1 MKRVLIVLGVLCL
14 LGVATLAALPMFVST
29 QWVRQTVVSQIS
41 QATGLAISID
51 GAVSLRAFPTLA
63 LSADAVRVRAPDGA
77 DVMSLGTLRA
87 DLSLIPL
94 LSGTVNVNEI
104 VLDGLHIA
112 LQRLEDGSITLP
124 GLSRQA
130 GAADAAASPSESDPL
145 TILERLSV
153 AHFNVR
159 NGLVVIEDV
168 ASGVRETVEKVA
180 LELSLPGIDEP
191 AHAEGSLVFRGK
203 PLAFS
208 ADIDTP
214 KTLTSTAPT
223 AVSIALS
230 EGPAT
235 AEIVG
240 TAILGSTLS
249 FDGTIA
255 LASENLSEAIAW
267 ASGTPPGV
275 AIGDMSL
282 KATAVMN
289 PLALALTDIAGQ
301 MNGTAFTGD
310 LTLPTATE
318 VPQIR
323 GRIAADTIDLAS
335 FMANDGDASEP
346 SGPATD
352 TAVDLAPLKSVDAEL
367 TLSVEEL
374 EAPNLSLKGLTARVN
389 LQNGVL
395 QLDVPQVG
403 FGGGSVGFTVR
414 AFDDNGT
421 AVSDGNAT
429 IAQLPLATVLAFAP
443 VPYEASG
450 NLFADVGFSTRGTS
464 IDTLMRNAT
473 ADGSLGLRDGR
484 ITGLPLAQ
492 AVPNDRSAGTL
503 DAVTVDARFAGS
515 DNPVSLNGSFT
526 WRGEAFAL
534 TGTSGPPG
542 VLISGAPSALDA
554 TLRSNRVATSYA
566 GTITLGGDANG
577 RVGLSTPSLRELLA
591 WLDTP
596 IGEGDGLQATSIEGV
611 LTATAQGVAL
621 SDAVISV
628 DQSSARGSGSVA
640 LNGDRPSV
648 KADLAFD
655 TLNLTPYLAGGST
668 DQPAGDGI
676 GWSRDP
682 LDLAVLGTLDAS
694 VSLTANSIVVDELKT
709 GAATLGVT
717 LADSRLEA
725 LLSRFEL
732 YSGSGTGRVTLADD
746 RGATTNAEFTLD
758 GIDVHRL
765 FKDAAGFGALA
776 GTGKVALNVAGA
788 GQSVYGLIDSLDGS
802 AALEIRDGAILGIN
816 IPKIMRNLT
825 SSVLSGWQSDP
836 SEKTDFTAFGAT
848 FQIDDGVA
856 TTNDL
861 SLVGPLVRMTGTGN
875 ADLAEKTLSFRVDPR
890 IVASLEGQGSDAEGQ
905 GLGVPI
911 VIEGAWSSPRIYPD
925 IKGILQDPQAALE
938 QLKSLGNLG
947 DLANIEQLGGAA
959 GVVGQL
965 ASGDTQGAIGSLI
978 DQQIGQ
984 LGGDTSGSGNGGG
997 LQQALTSAVQQQ
1009 LGGSPP
1015 AGTGGSQDMIGSAIG
1030 QIAGGLV
1037 GGQTQPAP
1045 QPVPTTQVAPAEAPA
1060 ATETLPAPVPTPA
1073 PDANQIVTGMIGS
1086 LLGQQST
1093 ASPAPVEAQPQ
1104 QPQPQPQQPQPQQ
1117 APTTNQVIGGLV
1129 GGLLGQAAGQNG
1141 QAGNAGAILGAF
1153 GVPQQQQPA
1162 PQAVPQQA
1170 APQPAAPTVGSTN
1183 VIPRPNPR
1191 R

>member
-1 MKRVLIVLGVLCL
+1 MKRALIVLGVLCL
-14 LGVATLAALPMFVST
+14 LVVATLAALPMFIST
-29 QWVRQTVVSQIS
+29 QWVRQTVVNQIS
-41 QATGLAISID
+41 QATGLVISID
-51 GAVSLRAFPTLA
+51 GAVSLRAFPTLS

-130 GAADAAASPSESDPL
+130 GPADAAAGAPDDDPL
-145 TILERLSV
+145 AILERLSV

-159 NGLVVIEDV
+159 NGVVVMEDV
-168 ASGVRETVEKVA
+168 ASGVQETADKVFVE
-180 LELSLPGIDEP
+180 LRLPGIDEP
-191 AHAEGSLVFRGK
+191 AHAEGSLVFRGA

-208 ADIDTP
+208 ADIETP
-214 KTLTSTAPT
+214 QTLTSTAPT
-223 AVSIALS
+223 AVSIAVS
-230 EGPAT
+230 KGPAT
-235 AEIVG
+235 GKVAG

-249 FDGTIA
+249 FDGSVE
-255 LASENLSEAIAW
+255 LASDDLSEAIAW
-267 ASGTPPGV
+267 ASGTAPG
-275 AIGDMSL
+275 AALGSMSL

-301 MNGTAFTGD
+301 VNGTAFTGE

-318 VPQIR
+318 IPQIR
-323 GRIAADTIDLAS
+323 GRIAADTIDLAAFRADS
-335 FMANDGDASEP
+335 EQANDTTEA
-346 SGPATD
+346 AAD
-352 TAVDLAPLKSVDAEL
+352 TPIDLAPLSSVDAEL
-367 TLSVEEL
+367 TLSVGEL
-374 EAPNLSLKGLTARVN
+374 RAPNLTLQGLTAQVS
-389 LQNGVL
+389 LQKGVL
-395 QLDVPQVG
+395 NVEVPQVG
-403 FGGGSVGFTVR
+403 FGGGSIGFIAR
-414 AFDDNGT
+414 AWDDNGI
-421 AVSDGNAT
+421 AVADGRAT
-429 IAQLPLATVLAFAP
+429 VAQLPLATVLAFAP
-443 VPYEASG
+443 SPYEASG
-450 NLFADVGFSTRGTS
+450 MLFADVGFTTRGTS
-464 IDTLMRNAT
+464 TDTLMRNAT
-473 ADGSLGLRDGR
+473 AEGSLGLRGGR
-484 ITGLPLAQ
+484 VTGLPLAQ
-492 AVPNDRSAGTL
+492 AVPGDPSAGTL
-503 DAVTVDARFAGS
+503 DAVNVDARFAGTDS
-515 DNPVSLNGSFT
+515 PVSLSGSFN

-542 VLISGAPSALDA
+542 VLLSGAPSNLNAD
-554 TLRSNRVATSYA
+554 LRSNRVATSYA
-566 GTITLGGDANG
+566 GTVTLGGAANG
-577 RVGLSTPSLRELLA
+577 RVGLSTPSLRGLLA
-591 WLDTP
+591 WLDNP
-596 IGEGDGLQATSIEGV
+596 IGEGDGLQATSVEGV
-611 LTATAQGVAL
+611 LSATANGVAL
-621 SDAVISV
+621 SDAVITI
-628 DQSSARGSGSVA
+628 DQSSARGAGSAA
-640 LNGDRPSV
+640 LDGKRPSV

-668 DQPAGDGI
+668 GQPSGDGI

-682 LDLAVLGTLDAS
+682 LDLTVLSALDAS
-694 VSLTANSIVVDELKT
+694 VSLTANSIVVDDLKT

-717 LADSRLEA
+717 LADGRLEA

-732 YSGSGTGRVTLADD
+732 YSGSGTGRVTLADN
-746 RGATTNAEFTLD
+746 RGAASTAEFTLD
-758 GIDVHRL
+758 GVDVHRL

-776 GTGKVALNVAGA
+776 GTGKVALNVTGA
-788 GQSVYGLIDSLDGS
+788 GESIYGLIDSLDGS

-816 IPKIMRNLT
+816 IPQMMRSLT
-825 SSVLSGWQSDP
+825 SSILSGWQTDAND
-836 SEKTDFTAFGAT
+836 KTDFTAFGAS
-848 FQIDDGVA
+848 FQIADGVA
-856 TTNDL
+856 TTSDL

-890 IVASLEGQGSDAEGQ
+890 LVASLEGQGSEADAK

-911 VIEGAWSSPRIYPD
+911 VIEGAWSNPRIYPD
-925 IKGILQDPQAALE
+925 IKGILQNPQAALE

-947 DLANIEQLGGAA
+947 DLANSGQLGSAA

-984 LGGDTSGSGNGGG
+984 LGGGTAGTGGGG

-1009 LGGSPP
+1009 LGGGSTAAP
-1015 AGTGGSQDMIGSAIG
+1015 AGSGNATQDLIGSAIG

-1037 GGQTQPAP
+1037 GGQSQPAP
-1045 QPVPTTQVAPAEAPA
+1045 QPVPTTEVPPAEAPPA
-1060 ATETLPAPVPTPA
+1060 AATLPAPPPAPAPA

-1093 ASPAPVEAQPQ
+1093 ASAPVQA
-1104 QPQPQPQQPQPQQ
+1104 QPQPQQPQQQQ

-1141 QAGNAGAILGAF
+1141 QGGNAGAILGAF
-1153 GVPQQQQPA
+1153 GVPQQQAA
-1162 PQAVPQQA
+1162 PQAAPQQA
-1170 APQPAAPTVGSTN
+1170 APAVGSTT
-1183 VIPRPNPR
+1183 VMPRPNPR

>member
-1 MKRVLIVLGVLCL
+1 MKRALVGIGVLCL
-14 LGVATLAALPMFVST
+14 LVVATLAALPMFVST
-29 QWVRQTVVSQIS
+29 EWVRQTVVNQIS

-130 GAADAAASPSESDPL
+130 GDADAAAGAPDSNPL
-145 TILERLSV
+145 AILERLSV

-159 NGLVVIEDV
+159 NGVVVIEDV
-168 ASGVRETVEKVA
+168 ASGVRETADKVFVE
-180 LELSLPGIDEP
+180 LRLPGIDEP
-191 AHAEGSLVFRGK
+191 ARAEGSLVFRGA

-214 KTLTSTAPT
+214 QTLSSTAPT
-223 AVSIALS
+223 AVSIS
-230 EGPAT
+230 VSKGPAT
-235 AEIVG
+235 GEIAG

-249 FDGTIA
+249 FDGSVA
-255 LASENLSEAIAW
+255 LASDDLSAAIAW
-267 ASGTPPGV
+267 ATGTAPGV
-275 AIGDMSL
+275 ALGAMSL
-282 KATAVMN
+282 KTTAVMN
-289 PLALALTDIAGQ
+289 PLALALTNIAGEL
-301 MNGTAFTGD
+301 NGTAFTGE

-335 FMANDGDASEP
+335 FATDSRTEAASE
-346 SGPATD
+346 PATD
-352 TAVDLAPLKSVDAEL
+352 TPIDLAALNSVDAEVTVSAEQL
-367 TLSVEEL
+367 N
-374 EAPNLSLKGLTARVN
+374 APNLTLQGLTAQVT
-389 LQNGVL
+389 LQKGVL
-395 QLDVPQVG
+395 NVEVPQVG
-403 FGGGSVGFTVR
+403 FGGGSIGFTAR
-414 AFDDNGT
+414 AWDDNGT
-421 AVSDGNAT
+421 AAADGRAT
-429 IAQLPLATVLAFAP
+429 VAQLPLATVLAFAP
-443 VPYEASG
+443 SPYDASG
-450 NLFADVGFSTRGTS
+450 MLFADVGFTTRGTS
-464 IDTLMRNAT
+464 TDTLLRNAT
-473 ADGSLGLRDGR
+473 AEGSLGLRNGR
-484 ITGLPLAQ
+484 VTGLPLAQ
-492 AVPNDRSAGTL
+492 AVPGDSSAGTL
-503 DAVTVDARFAGS
+503 DDVNLDARFAGTDS
-515 DNPVSLNGSFT
+515 PVSLGGSFN

-542 VLISGAPSALDA
+542 VLLSGAPSNLNAD
-554 TLRSNRVATSYA
+554 LRSNRVATSYA
-566 GTITLGGDANG
+566 GTVTLGGAANG
-577 RVGLSTPSLRELLA
+577 RVGLSTPSLRGLLA
-591 WLDTP
+591 WLDNP
-596 IGEGDGLQATSIEGV
+596 IGEGDGLQATSVEGV
-611 LTATAQGVAL
+611 LSATANGVAL
-621 SDAVISV
+621 SDAVITI
-628 DQSSARGSGSVA
+628 DQSSARGTGSVT
-640 LNGDRPSV
+640 LGGKRPSV

-655 TLNLTPYLAGGST
+655 ALNLTPYLAGGSA
-668 DQPAGDGI
+668 DQPSGGGI

-682 LDLAVLGTLDAS
+682 LDLTVLSALDAS
-694 VSLTANSIVVDELKT
+694 VSLTANSIVVDNLKT

-717 LADSRLEA
+717 LADGRLEA

-732 YSGSGTGRVTLADD
+732 YSGSGTGRVTLADN
-746 RGATTNAEFTLD
+746 RGAASTAEFTLD
-758 GIDVHRL
+758 GVDVHRL

-776 GTGKVALNVAGA
+776 GTGKVALNVTGA
-788 GQSVYGLIDSLDGS
+788 GESIYGLIDSLDGS

-816 IPKIMRNLT
+816 IPKMMRDLT
-825 SSVLSGWQSDP
+825 SSVLSGWQTDAND
-836 SEKTDFTAFGAT
+836 KTDFTAFGAS
-848 FQIDDGVA
+848 FQITDGVA
-856 TTNDL
+856 TTSDL

-890 IVASLEGQGSDAEGQ
+890 LVASLEGQGSEADAK

-911 VIEGAWSSPRIYPD
+911 VIEGAWSNPRIYPD
-925 IKGILQDPQAALE
+925 IKGILQNPQAALE

-947 DLANIEQLGGAA
+947 DLANSGQLGSAA

-984 LGGDTSGSGNGGG
+984 LGGDTAGSGGG

-1009 LGGSPP
+1009 LGDGST
-1015 AGTGGSQDMIGSAIG
+1015 AETTGSGNATQDLIGSAIG

-1037 GGQTQPAP
+1037 GGPSQSAP
-1045 QPVPTTQVAPAEAPA
+1045 QPVPTTEIPPAEAPPAA
-1060 ATETLPAPVPTPA
+1060 ATLPPPPAPA

-1093 ASPAPVEAQPQ
+1093 ASAPVQA
-1104 QPQPQPQQPQPQQ
+1104 QPQPQQQQPQQQQQ
-1117 APTTNQVIGGLV
+1117 APTTNQVLGGLV
-1129 GGLLGQAAGQNG
+1129 GGLLGQNG
-1141 QAGNAGAILGAF
+1141 QGGNAGAILGAF
-1153 GVPQQQQPA
+1153 GVPQQQPA
-1162 PQAVPQQA
+1162 PRAAPQQA
-1170 APQPAAPTVGSTN
+1170 APAVGSTT

>member
-1 MKRVLIVLGVLCL
+1 MKRALIGLGALCL
-14 LGVATLAALPMFVST
+14 LVVALLAALPMFVST
-29 QWVRQTVVSQIS
+29 QWVRQTVVNQIS

-51 GAVSLRAFPTLA
+51 GAVSLRALPTLA

-77 DVMSLGTLRA
+77 DVMSLATLRA

-94 LSGTVNVNEI
+94 ISGTVHVNEI

-112 LQRLEDGSITLP
+112 LRRLEDGSITLP
-124 GLSRQA
+124 GLSQTA
-130 GAADAAASPSESDPL
+130 TATDASAGGAASDPL
-145 TILERLSV
+145 AILERLSV

-159 NGLVVIEDV
+159 NGVVVIEDV
-168 ASGVRETVEKVA
+168 ASGVRETAEKVFV
-180 LELSLPGIDEP
+180 ELRLPGVDEP
-191 AHAEGSLVFRGK
+191 AHTEGSLVFRGR

-208 ADIDTP
+208 ADIETP
-214 KTLTSTAPT
+214 QSLSATAPT

-255 LASENLSEAIAW
+255 LASENLSQAIAW
-267 ASGTPPGV
+267 ASGSPPGV
-275 AIGDMSL
+275 ALGEMSL

-301 MNGTAFTGD
+301 MNGTAFTGE

-323 GRIAADTIDLAS
+323 GRIAADTINLAD
-335 FMANDGDASEP
+335 FIADEGAATEP
-346 SGPATD
+346 AGPAAD
-352 TAVDLAPLKSVDAEL
+352 TAIDLAPLKSVDAEL

-374 EAPNLSLKGLTARVN
+374 TAPNLSLKGLTAQVN
-389 LQNGVL
+389 LQNGLL
-395 QLDVPQVG
+395 QLEVPQVG
-403 FGGGSVGFTVR
+403 FGGGSVGFTAR
-414 AFDDNGT
+414 AWDENGT
-421 AVSDGNAT
+421 AAADGHAT

-450 NLFADVGFSTRGTS
+450 MLFADVGFSARGTS
-464 IDTLMRNAT
+464 TDTLMRNAT
-473 ADGSLGLRDGR
+473 AEGSLGLRNGR

-492 AVPNDRSAGTL
+492 AVPDDGSAGTL
-503 DAVTVDARFAGS
+503 EAISVDARFAGT
-515 DNPVSLNGSFT
+515 DQPASLSGTFT

-542 VLISGAPSALDA
+542 VLLSGAPSALEA
-554 TLRSNRVATSYA
+554 TLRSSRVATSYA
-566 GTITLGGDANG
+566 GTVTLGGAANG
-577 RVGLSTPSLRELLA
+577 RVGLSTPSLRGLMA
-591 WLDTP
+591 WLDNP
-596 IGEGDGLQATSIEGV
+596 IGEGDGLEATAIEGV
-611 LTATAQGVAL
+611 LSATAQGVAL
-621 SDAVISV
+621 SEAVISV
-628 DQSSARGSGSVA
+628 DQSTARGAGSVA
-640 LNGDRPSV
+640 LDGERPSV
-648 KADLAFD
+648 KADLAFE
-655 TLNLTPYLAGGST
+655 TLDLTPYLAGGST
-668 DQPAGDGI
+668 QQPAGDGI

-682 LDLAVLGTLDAS
+682 LDLTVLGALDAS

-709 GAATLGVT
+709 GTATLGVT

-725 LLSRFEL
+725 LLSRFDL
-732 YSGSGTGRVTLADD
+732 YSGSGTGRVTLSDN
-746 RGATTNAEFTLD
+746 RGATTTAEFTLD
-758 GIDVHRL
+758 GVDVHRL

-776 GTGKVALNVAGA
+776 GTGKVALNVTGA
-788 GQSVYGLIDSLDGS
+788 GQSVYGLIDSLDGT

-816 IPKIMRNLT
+816 IPRIMRSLST
-825 SSVLSGWQSDP
+825 SILSGWQSDP

-875 ADLAEKTLSFRVDPR
+875 ADLAGKTLSFRVDPR
-890 IVASLEGQGSDAEGQ
+890 IVASLEGQGSDAAGE

-911 VIEGAWSSPRIYPD
+911 VIEGAWASPRIYPD
-925 IKGILQDPQAALE
+925 IQGILQDPQAALE
-938 QLKSLGNLG
+938 KLKSLGNLG
-947 DLANIEQLGGAA
+947 NLASAGQLGGAT
-959 GVVGQL
+959 GVIGQL
-965 ASGDTQGAIGSLI
+965 ASGNTEGAIGSLI

-984 LGGDTSGSGNGGG
+984 LGGGSSGSGNG

-1009 LGGSPP
+1009 LGGGTP
-1015 AGTGGSQDMIGSAIG
+1015 AAGSTGTSQDLIGSAIG

-1037 GGQTQPAP
+1037 GGQSQPAP
-1045 QPVPTTQVAPAEAPA
+1045 EPVPTTPVAAAEAPA
-1060 ATETLPAPVPTPA
+1060 ATEALPAPAPAPA
-1073 PDANQIVTGMIGS
+1073 PDANQVVTGMIGS

-1093 ASPAPVEAQPQ
+1093 AAAPVQAQPQ
-1104 QPQPQPQQPQPQQ
+1104 RQQ
-1117 APTTNQVIGGLV
+1117 PTTNQVIGGLV
-1129 GGLLGQAAGQNG
+1129 GGLLGQAGGQNG
-1141 QAGNAGAILGAF
+1141 QAGAILGAF
-1153 GVPQQQQPA
+1153 GVPQQQQQQA
-1162 PQAVPQQA
+1162 PQAA
-1170 APQPAAPTVGSTN
+1170 PAAPAVGSTN
-1183 VIPRPNPR
+1183 VLPRPNPR

>member
-1 MKRVLIVLGVLCL
+1 MKRALIVIGAFCL
-14 LGVATLAALPMFVST
+14 LVVATLAALPMFVST

-41 QATGLAISID
+41 QATGLAMSID

-130 GAADAAASPSESDPL
+130 AAPDAAAGAPQSDPL

-153 AHFNVR
+153 ARFTVR
-159 NGLVVIEDV
+159 NGVVVLEDV
-168 ASGVRETVEKVA
+168 ASGVRETADKVFVE
-180 LELSLPGIDEP
+180 LRLPGIDEP

-208 ADIDTP
+208 ADIDSP
-214 KTLTSTAPT
+214 QTLTATAPT
-223 AVSIALS
+223 AVSISLS

-235 AEIVG
+235 AEIAG

-255 LASENLSEAIAW
+255 LASDNLSEAIAW
-267 ASGTPPGV
+267 ASGTSPGV
-275 AIGDMSL
+275 ALGAMSL

-301 MNGTAFTGD
+301 MNGTAFTGE
-310 LTLPTATE
+310 LTVPTATE

-323 GRIAADTIDLAS
+323 GRIAADTIDLSA
-335 FMANDGDASEP
+335 FMSAGDDTSAP
-346 SGPATD
+346 AGPATD
-352 TAVDLAPLKSVDAEL
+352 SPVDLAPLKSVDADL

-374 EAPNLSLKGLTARVN
+374 QAPNLTLRGLAARVN

-395 QLDVPQVG
+395 HVEVPQVG
-403 FGGGSVGFTVR
+403 FGGGAVGFAAR
-414 AFDDNGT
+414 AWDENGT
-421 AVSDGNAT
+421 AVSDGRAT
-429 IAQLPLATVLAFAP
+429 VAQLPLATVLAFAP
-443 VPYEASG
+443 VPYDASG
-450 NLFADVGFSTRGTS
+450 MLFADIGFTSRGTS
-464 IDTLMRNAT
+464 TGTLMRNAT
-473 ADGSLGLRDGR
+473 AEGSLGLRNGR
-484 ITGLPLAQ
+484 ITGLPLSQ
-492 AVPNDRSAGTL
+492 AVPGDRSAGTL
-503 DAVTVDARFAGS
+503 DAVNLDMRFAGT
-515 DNPVSLNGSFT
+515 DKPVSLSGNIG
-526 WRGEAFAL
+526 WRGDTFAV

-542 VLISGAPSALDA
+542 VLLSGAPSTLDA

-566 GTITLGGDANG
+566 GTITLGGAANG
-577 RVGLSTPSLRELLA
+577 RVGLSTPSLRGLLA
-591 WLDTP
+591 WLDNP
-596 IGEGDGLQATSIEGV
+596 IGEGDGLQATSVEGV
-611 LTATAQGVAL
+611 LAATATGVAL
-621 SDAVISV
+621 TDAVITL
-628 DQSSARGSGSVA
+628 DQSSARGAGSVT
-640 LNGDRPSV
+640 LGGKRPSV

-668 DQPAGDGI
+668 GQPSGDGI

-682 LDLAVLGTLDAS
+682 LDLTVLGALDAS

-746 RGATTNAEFTLD
+746 RGATTAAEFTLD
-758 GIDVHRL
+758 GVDVHQL

-776 GTGKVALNVAGA
+776 GTGKVALNVTGA

-802 AALEIRDGAILGIN
+802 ATLEIRDGAILGIN
-816 IPKIMRNLT
+816 IPRIMRSLT

-836 SEKTDFTAFGAT
+836 SEKTDFTAFGAS
-848 FQIDDGVA
+848 FQIADGVA

-861 SLVGPLVRMTGTGN
+861 RLVGPLVRMTGTGN

-890 IVASLEGQGSDAEGQ
+890 IVASLEGQGSDAQGQ

-911 VIEGAWSSPRIYPD
+911 VIEGAWASPRIYPD

-947 DLANIEQLGGAA
+947 GLANIEQLGGAA

-984 LGGDTSGSGNGGG
+984 LGGGTSGSGGGG

-1009 LGGSPP
+1009 LGGGSPP
-1015 AGTGGSQDMIGSAIG
+1015 EGTGVSTQDLIGSAIG

-1037 GGQTQPAP
+1037 GGQAQPAP
-1045 QPVPTTQVAPAEAPA
+1045 QPVPTTEVAPAEAPPAA
-1060 ATETLPAPVPTPA
+1060 ATLPPPPTPA

-1086 LLGQQST
+1086 LLGQQGT
-1093 ASPAPVEAQPQ
+1093 ASAPVQAQPQ
-1104 QPQPQPQQPQPQQ
+1104 PQQPQQPQPQQ
-1117 APTTNQVIGGLV
+1117 APTTNQMIGGLV
-1129 GGLLGQAAGQNG
+1129 GGLLGQAGGQNG
-1141 QAGNAGAILGAF
+1141 QAGAILGAF
-1153 GVPQQQQPA
+1153 GVPQQQQQA

-1170 APQPAAPTVGSTN
+1170 APAVGSTN